1 MSVCLC
7 SCNCLVK
14 NHNVL
19 VCLCVYVCVCVHMY
33 KDISS
38 YLQRKYRH
46 LRTQQALFLIINSLK
61 GSIASFETFSVLFW
75 GSYKH
80 RSF

>member
-19 VCLCVYVCVCVHMY
+19 ACLCVCVCVHMY
-33 KDISS
+33 KYISS

-75 GSYKH
+75 GS
-80 RSF
+80 